1 MSGLTVEAVPLATMT
16 AESAPPL
23 RVDGGPAGTRI
34 VVEFTR
40 IEWAGERLRASLK
53 GAAAADW
60 LTIGPDGTAVL
71 DARFTLETD
80 DGALI
85 YVHGPGRT
93 EAAAFPKGGVVWFVF
108 SFETG
113 APGYAWLNR
122 CHAVAKGRL
131 RPDGVK
137 LDFEVYEL
145 R

>member
-1 MSGLTVEAVPLATMT
+1 MDGMSVEAVPLATMI
-16 AESAPPL
+16 ASSAPPL

-34 VVEFTR
+34 VVEFTA
-40 IEWAGERLRASLK
+40 IEWEGERIRASRK

-80 DGALI
+80 DGVLI

-93 EAAAFPKGGVVWFVF
+93 EAASFQRGGVVWFVF

-113 APGYAWLNR
+113 AGRYAWLNR
-122 CHAVAKGRL
+122 IHAVAKGRL
-131 RPDGVK
+131 LEDGST
-137 LDFEVYEL
+137 LRFEVYEL